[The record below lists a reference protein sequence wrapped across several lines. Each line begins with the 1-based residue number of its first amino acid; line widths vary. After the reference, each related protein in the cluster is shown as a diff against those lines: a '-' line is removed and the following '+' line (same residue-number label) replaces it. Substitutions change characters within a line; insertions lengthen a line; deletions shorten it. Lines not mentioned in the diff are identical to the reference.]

1 MENHPLQ
8 WESYLCSEVFAA
20 QLYTTRIE
28 DSVKI
33 KEVNIISIT
42 FITNKKDFFVTTE
55 TKSQ

>member
-1 MENHPLQ
+1 
-8 WESYLCSEVFAA
+8 VG
-20 QLYTTRIE
+20 

-42 FITNKKDFFVTTE
+42 FIANKKDFFVTTK